1 MQDFFDLPN
10 TSEYIQT
17 FYSDGT
23 TTTWQTW
30 NKPKNSKFVYFY
42 MLGGGG
48 GGSAGGGGGASSSIT
63 RAYIPSFILP
73 DTLYI
78 QVGVGGVG
86 GVGSTVVR
94 ADGDSGTLSYVSTQ
108 PNILRSNLILASGN
122 AAATGG
128 LTGNTGGGTG
138 GTAFTIANGLIS
150 SFSIFQSNGGQ
161 NGGAGGNTSGVGVSI
176 TIALPVSAG
185 AGGGGQRSVNNGGAG
200 GVINAGVFSPSI
212 DGGSQGTALVSPT
225 SGINGYGGQLPS
237 SNLSLKQPPF
247 FTGGS
252 GGGGNGS
259 LANSV
264 GGSGGDGQ
272 YGCGG
277 GGGGN
282 TDFASGRSSGN
293 GGKGGD
299 GLVIIMSI

>member
-1 MQDFFDLPN
+1 MQDLFDLPN

-48 GGSAGGGGGASSSIT
+48 GGAGGGGGGASSSIT
-63 RAYIPSFILP
+63 RAYIPSFLIP
-73 DTLYI
+73 DTLYV
-78 QVGVGGVG
+78 QVGVGGAG
-86 GVGSTVVR
+86 GIGTAVDRVAGS
-94 ADGDSGTLSYVSTQ
+94 SGTLSYVSTQ
-108 PNILRSNLILASGN
+108 PNILTSNLILASGN

-128 LTGNTGGGTG
+128 LTGSTGGGTA

-161 NGGAGGNTSGVGVSI
+161 NGAAGGGVASVGGSI
-176 TIALPVSAG
+176 SIIFPVSGG

-200 GVINAGVFSPSI
+200 GTINAGVFSPSI
-212 DGGSQGTALVSPT
+212 SGGTAGTALLSPT
-225 SGINGYGGQLPS
+225 SGRNGYGGQLPS
-237 SNLSLKQPPF
+237 SNLSIKQPPY

-252 GGGGNGS
+252 GGGG
-259 LANSV
+259 V
-264 GGSGGDGQ
+264 GNLSNDIGGKGGDGMF
-272 YGCGG
+272 GSGG

-282 TDFASGRSSGN
+282 TDLAGGRVPGT